1 MLHNLGKEGHHGTYV
16 YHMPDF
22 VYPKY
27 KSHLFII
34 YIF

>member
-1 MLHNLGKEGHHGTYV
+1 MVHNLGKEGHHGTYV